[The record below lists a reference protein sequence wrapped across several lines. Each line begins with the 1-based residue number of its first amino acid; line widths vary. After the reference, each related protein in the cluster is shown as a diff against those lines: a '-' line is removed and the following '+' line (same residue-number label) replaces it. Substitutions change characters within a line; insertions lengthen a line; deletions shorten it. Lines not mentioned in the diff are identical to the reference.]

1 MFMDGVIYAAV
12 ANNLYEGFGSFWD
25 LSFSD
30 TIIGPFRGHP
40 PLAIYLE
47 SWFHHLFS
55 GSFLSERIYSLF
67 TWIANGFLIV
77 FIWRNLKL
85 PQNLSWTPLLIWVLM
100 PVVFWSFSNN
110 MLENTMGIFISLSV
124 LFFIKSIE
132 SKKHILFLLLCGISI
147 FLAFLSKGFTG
158 VYTLA
163 LPFVFFIFHSKSN
176 YNFKRMVFDSLI
188 ILGILLLC
196 FVFIFSVFPI
206 SFDYLVQY
214 FEVQVLHGVSNI
226 QTVGN
231 RFSIL
236 LHFTLEI
243 LPFIALLFIL
253 KFVLKSK
260 VNYENSEKET
270 KWIRFL
276 ILISL
281 LGVIPIMISLKQRS
295 FYILTVYPFVAISIA
310 IYFKSL
316 FEYINQRLENF
327 KYRSIVTFT
336 LPLVTL
342 GLIIF
347 SSQQI
352 GRDENEV
359 KDIKSI
365 TKITGGNLTIGVS
378 NEIRYDWSVIAY
390 FSRYGNINLDVNN
403 TSNKYFVSRKES
415 QLEIPDFNKKTLNTF
430 DIFTSNSINPNP

>member
-1 MFMDGVIYAAV
+1 MFMDGLIYAAL
-12 ANNLYEGFGSFWD
+12 ANNLAQGNGSFWE
-25 LSFSD
+25 LSLSE
-30 TIIGPFRGHP
+30 TIFNSFREHP

-47 SWFHHLFS
+47 SWFHHFFS

-77 FIWRNLKL
+77 FIWRNFKL

-124 LFFIKSIE
+124 LFFIKSI
-132 SKKHILFLLLCGISI
+132 SSPYRFAYLFLLGVSL

-158 VYTLA
+158 MYTLA

-352 GRDENEV
+352 GRDENEI

-365 TKITGGNLTIGVS
+365 VEITGKNVTICIS
-378 NEIRYDWSVIAY
+378 SEIRYNWSVIAY
-390 FSRYGNINLDVNN
+390 FSRYGNLSLEENCN
-403 TSNKYFVSRKES
+403 SHKYFVSKKE
-415 QLEIPDFNKKTLNTF
+415 NKIVLKNF
-430 DIFTSNSINPNP
+430 